1 MIIALSII
9 CAGLLGLLY
18 YVVTELRASVN
29 REQKLKAHNI
39 TIVAHIR
46 DLEERADAVAAQ
58 PAYFFL
64 AGLFGNSVADEINL
78 LDHSVLNG
86 FISVK
91 EYNSKVEALLQP
103 YLDIPNV

>member
-9 CAGLLGLLY
+9 CIGLLGLLY
-18 YVVTELRASVN
+18 YVVKQLRASVN
-29 REQKLKAHNI
+29 REQKLKDYTV
-39 TIVAHIR
+39 TILTYSR
-46 DLEERADAVAAQ
+46 GLEDRVDAVAAQ

-86 FISVK
+86 FITVK
-91 EYNSKVEALLQP
+91 EYNDKVEALLQP